1 MMNQSAAAQTTT
13 TTSSWQ
19 PSSAATLQKYVEE
32 SQIVAGIASQSVSL
46 EVGEGN
52 KVSNQGSRGLSMDK
66 NDATPL
72 AAASNKFKVLQEGNP
87 GLGREVYMMWGY
99 KFKEIG
105 TSLPYQWVFTQEID
119 CDLHHISL
127 IPFG

>member
-1 MMNQSAAAQTTT
+1 MNQSAAAQTTTTT

-72 AAASNKFKVLQEGNP
+72 AAASNKFKVLQEENP
-87 GLGREVYMMWGY
+87 GLGREV
-99 KFKEIG
+99 I
-105 TSLPYQWVFTQEID
+105 
-119 CDLHHISL
+119 
-127 IPFG
+127 